1 VTLRALLFDLDGTL
15 AETESYGHR
24 PAYNDAFR
32 ELGLSFRWGERLY
45 KRLLER
51 ASGKERLHHY
61 LRRYRPELGPH
72 ADAIAESEEAWVEH
86 VHALKSQHFDRRLSQ
101 GEVPLRPGV
110 SRLLHE
116 ASDSGLRL
124 AVVSNASARSIKSFL
139 KHGLGSNLTRRV
151 SLVVGGESGLKRK
164 PAPDL
169 YRHALDRLKLAHYEC
184 IAIEDSEVGLAAARG
199 AGIPTVITV
208 NAETLSQDFQGASL
222 VLDHLGDPGATAAV
236 LRGHMDEPW
245 LTLKT
250 LRRIA
255 QQAAP
260 RL

>member
-1 VTLRALLFDLDGTL
+1 MTLRALLFDLDGTL
-15 AETESYGHR
+15 AETESHGHR

-32 ELGLSFRWGERLY
+32 ELGLPFRWSERLY

-51 ASGKERLHHY
+51 PSGKDRLHHY
-61 LRRYRPELGPH
+61 LRRYEPELGAH
-72 ADAIAESEEAWVEH
+72 TEAVAESEEAWVDH
-86 VHALKSQHFDRRLSQ
+86 VHALKSQHFHRRLER

-110 SRLLHE
+110 ARLLVE
-116 ASDSGLRL
+116 ASDAGLRL
-124 AVVSNASARSIKSFL
+124 AVVSNASTRSIKPFL
-139 KHGLGSNLTRRV
+139 QHGLGKTLAARI
-151 SLVVGGESGLKRK
+151 SLVVGGEFGLARK

-169 YRHALDRLKLAHYEC
+169 YRHALHKLKLAPYEC
-184 IAIEDSEVGLAAARG
+184 IAIEDSAIGLTAARA
-199 AGIPTVITV
+199 AGVPTVITL
-208 NAETLSQDFQGASL
+208 NAETLSQDFMGASL
-222 VLDHLGDPGATAAV
+222 VLDHLGEPSQPAAT
-236 LRGHMDEPW
+236 LRGHMDEPC

>member
-1 VTLRALLFDLDGTL
+1 MTLRALLFDLDGTL
-15 AETESYGHR
+15 AETEALGHR

-32 ELGLSFRWGERLY
+32 ELGLSFRWSQRLY

-51 ASGKERLHHY
+51 PSGKDRLHHY
-61 LRRYRPELGPH
+61 LKRYEPELGEH
-72 ADAIAESEEAWVEH
+72 TDAVAESEEAWVDH
-86 VHALKSQHFDRRLSQ
+86 VHALKSQHFNRRLQ
-101 GEVPLRPGV
+101 DGQVPLRPGV
-110 SRLLHE
+110 ARLLHE
-116 ASDSGLRL
+116 ASDAGLRL
-124 AVVSNASARSIKSFL
+124 AVVSNASARSIKAFL
-139 KHGLGSNLTRRV
+139 KHGLGSELAARV
-151 SLVVGGESGLKRK
+151 SLVVGGESGFARK

-169 YRHALDRLKLAHYEC
+169 YRHALGKLKFAPYEC
-184 IAIEDSEVGLAAARG
+184 IAIEDSEIGLAAARA
-199 AGIPTVITV
+199 AGIPTVITL

-222 VLDHLGDPGATAAV
+222 VLDHLGEQQHSAAV
-236 LRGHMDEPW
+236 LRGHMDEPC

>member
-1 VTLRALLFDLDGTL
+1 MTLRALFFDLDGTL
-15 AETESYGHR
+15 AETESFGHR

-51 ASGKERLHHY
+51 RSGKDRLQHY
-61 LRRYRPELGPH
+61 LRRYSPELGAH
-72 ADAIAESEEAWVEH
+72 AEAVAESEDAWVEH
-86 VHALKSQHFDRRLSQ
+86 VHALKSQHFDRRLAR

-110 SRLLHE
+110 IRLVRE
-116 ASDSGLRL
+116 ASDAGLRL
-124 AVVSNASARSIKSFL
+124 AVVSNASTRSIKSFL
-139 KHGLGSNLTRRV
+139 KHGLGAELSQRIAF
-151 SLVVGGESGLKRK
+151 VVGGEGGFARK

-169 YRHALDRLKLAHYEC
+169 YRHAIERLKLAHYEC
-184 IAIEDSEVGLAAARG
+184 IAVEDSDIGLAAARG
-199 AGIPTVITV
+199 AGIPTIITL
-208 NAETLSQDFQGASL
+208 NAETLSQDFAGAAL
-222 VLDHLGDPGATAAV
+222 VLDHLGDPGRAAAV